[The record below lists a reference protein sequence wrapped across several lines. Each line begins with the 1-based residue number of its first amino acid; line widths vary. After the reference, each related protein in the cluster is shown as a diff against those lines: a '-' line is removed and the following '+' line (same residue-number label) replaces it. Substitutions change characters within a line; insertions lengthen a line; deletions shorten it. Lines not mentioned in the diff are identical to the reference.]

1 MYIVTGSITS
11 ALRLSKA
18 VQNYSGLP
26 ASVVHTPSVLNR
38 GGCSYSVKTDVDDI
52 DIIKELAPNLGISI
66 KGMYGERMGSEGR
79 VFYDIS

>member
-26 ASVVHTPSVLNR
+26 ASVVHTPSALNK
-38 GGCSYSVKTDVDDI
+38 GGCSYSIKTDFEE
-52 DIIKELAPNLGISI
+52 IKGCTYTGSI
-66 KGMYGERMGSEGR
+66 K
-79 VFYDIS
+79 I